1 MKLHHPIACIAAVL
15 AFFPPVLRAADAPKP
30 LDAIVEKAMK
40 AYNDGDSKAFFADYA
55 KLLSA
60 VATPATF
67 DALYKNGALKEFGKF
82 VSKKLVAGQSVI
94 EGETPLLVYE
104 AKFEKNPRVKLAVN
118 FMQEEGKPKVMQ
130 VTIEKFQ

>member
-1 MKLHHPIACIAAVL
+1 MKIKPTLLLPAAIFSL
-15 AFFPPVLRAADAPKP
+15 AMQLDAADAPKP

-40 AYNDGDSKAFFADYA
+40 AYNEGDAKAFFADYA

-67 DALYKNGALKEFGKF
+67 DALYKNGALKEFGKY
-82 VSKKLVAGQSVI
+82 VSKKLIAGQSVV